1 MFLKHRVFL
10 KQQPKVKFITVYTTT
25 ITKGQPEQ
33 ADSGSSRK
41 RERERE
47 IERRYGFLQIALFET
62 FP

>member
-10 KQQPKVKFITVYTTT
+10 QQQPKVKFITVHTTT

-41 RERERE
+41 RERKRKRERD
-47 IERRYGFLQIALFET
+47 
-62 FP
+62 